1 MDAIKIGHY
10 CKNNAWGRIAN
21 RGFYSCIC
29 PDEIKDKVSVKDLNL
44 LCWFPKLTP
53 KDEKNFHRMLINYR
67 ICGEW
72 FRSEALDS
80 LLEIVTE
87 ENEASSCSKEEAV
100 NVKVVYKVR
109 RNIIDPGIYK
119 FDMFDS
125 LETSI
130 KMNTPLRHGQPW
142 AQSEIMKVLRS
153 ISKNTSI
160 SEIALEHQR
169 NPSAIISRLKE
180 VAADYHFTNGLSM
193 DDIKKYT
200 GLSEDVIQEA
210 INKRKF
216 AVTNKVH
223 PKVER
228 VEQVNTKKEETS
240 EMMEILVT
248 LKDIQRMMQEFIMAA
263 R

>member
-29 PDEIKDKVSVKDLNL
+29 PDKIKDKVSVNDLTL
-44 LCWFPKLTP
+44 VCWYPTLTP
-53 KDEKNFHRMLINYR
+53 KDEKNFHQILINYR

-72 FRSEALDS
+72 FRSEAINKLLD
-80 LLEIVTE
+80 IVTE

-100 NVKVVYKVR
+100 NVKVIYKVR
-109 RNIIDPGIYK
+109 RNIIDPGTYK

-153 ISKNTSI
+153 ISKNTPI

-180 VAADYHFTNGLSM
+180 VAADYHYENKMSM
-193 DDIKKYT
+193 EDIKKFT

-216 AVTNKVH
+216 AMINKVP
-223 PKVER
+223 PKVKR
-228 VEQVNTKKEETS
+228 IEQVQTKKEENS
-240 EMMEILVT
+240 ELMEILVT
-248 LKDIQRMMQEFIMAA
+248 LKDIQRMMQEFIVAA